1 MKKFPHKTSFSSVIR
16 PLVSEEKDKYLAMA
30 STLDVTNF
38 IPDIDVSKNIDL
50 LPIAFNACVANRVNR
65 NGDVIDTETALEI
78 FESFINKPIN
88 IEHNRQRVIGTILT
102 AGFSEFGTDAP
113 VEKDKMGETKGPFNI
128 TLGGIV
134 WKVVNN
140 DLADVIEES
149 NDPTSEHFMKIS
161 ASWELGFSDYNL
173 LVLEGEEKNIE
184 EASIIDDPEQ
194 IESLKEN
201 LKIFGGSGELEDG
214 RFVYRKVINTVIP
227 LGIGLTE
234 TPAADVKGVF
244 VKKEEVS
251 ENFAENL
258 KTNQETKDKENISQ
272 TNINN
277 VIKEKRLAMKITCL
291 KDITDESLK
300 EVSASAITDFIK
312 TELQES
318 VDKYEAEKTELNE
331 SLKAAKEA
339 NDKIEK
345 QDKDTHEELNNLKTE
360 IAKLVTE
367 KEAKEAE
374 EKFNQRMAHMD
385 DVYELNDEDR
395 EVIAS
400 DVKDLDDEGF
410 EAYQKKMSTLIRHKN
425 KELLAEEAE
434 QSQEVAVAA
443 ETETPAVE
451 KEAEKTSET
460 NAKQESEEETEEAVA
475 EALENAE
482 AEAST
487 VPVST
492 PAEEPTVHDKFKRA
506 FDVDQWELKE

>member
-1 MKKFPHKTSFSSVIR
+1 MKEFENTTIFSSVIR

-38 IPDIDVSKNIDL
+38 IPEIDTSKNIDL

-65 NGDVIDTETALEI
+65 NGDVIDTKTAIDI

-102 AGFSEFGTDAP
+102 AGFSEFGTDTP
-113 VEKDKMGETKGPFNI
+113 LEEEKILESKDPFNI

-134 WKVVNN
+134 WKVVNT
-140 DLADVIEES
+140 DLSDIIEES

-173 LVLEGEEKNIE
+173 VVLEAEEKNIE
-184 EASIIDDPEQ
+184 NAVVIDDPEQ
-194 IESLKEN
+194 IESLKKN
-201 LKIFGGSGELEDG
+201 LKIFGGSGELDEG
-214 RFVYRKVINTVIP
+214 KYVYRKVINTVIP

-251 ENFAENL
+251 ENYAEN
-258 KTNQETKDKENISQ
+258 QDIEPETKNKENISQ

-277 VIKEKRLAMKITCL
+277 VIKEKRLAMKITSL

-300 EVSASAITDFIK
+300 MVEASTVTDFIES
-312 TELQES
+312 ELQQS
-318 VDKYEAEKTELNE
+318 VDKFEAEKAEINE

-339 NDKIEK
+339 NEKIEAQEK
-345 QDKDTHEELNNLKTE
+345 KTHEELNNLKE
-360 IAKLVTE
+360 DLANLVAE

-385 DVYELNDEDR
+385 DVYQLNDEDR
-395 EVIAS
+395 EVIAT

-410 EAYQKKMSTLIRHKN
+410 ETYQKKMSTLIRHKN
-425 KELLAEEAE
+425 KEFLAEEKE
-434 QSQEVAVAA
+434 AA
-443 ETETPAVE
+443 EATELAETKETPAVAE
-451 KEAEKTSET
+451 EASASEET
-460 NAKQESEEETEEAVA
+460 NAKDESSESEEAVE

-492 PAEEPTVHDKFKRA
+492 PAEEPTVHDKFRKA
-506 FDVDQWELKE
+506 FDLDGWELKN

>member
-1 MKKFPHKTSFSSVIR
+1 M
-16 PLVSEEKDKYLAMA
+16 SEEKDKYLAMA
-30 STLDVTNF
+30 SALDVSNF
-38 IPDIDVSKNIDL
+38 IPEIDTAKNIDL

-65 NGDVIDTETALEI
+65 NGDVIDTKTAVEI

-102 AGFSEFGTDAP
+102 AGFSEFGTDTP
-113 VEKDKMGETKGPFNI
+113 VDKDRVANGNEPFNI

-140 DLADVIEES
+140 DLSDMIEES

-161 ASWELGFSDYNL
+161 ASWELGFTDYNL
-173 LVLEGEEKNIE
+173 LVLAGEEKNIE
-184 EASIIDDPEQ
+184 NAIVIDDPEQ

-201 LKIFGGSGELEDG
+201 LKIFGGSGELDDG
-214 RFVYRKVINTVIP
+214 NFIYRKVINTVIP

-244 VKKEEVS
+244 VKKEEVR
-251 ENFAENL
+251 ENLAENREI
-258 KTNQETKDKENISQ
+258 NSETKNKENISQ

-277 VIKEKRLAMKITCL
+277 VIKEKRLAMKINSL
-291 KDITDESLK
+291 KDITDENLK
-300 EVSASAITDFIK
+300 EVSASAITDFIND
-312 TELQES
+312 ELQQS
-318 VDKYEAEKTELNE
+318 VDKYESDKKELKE
-331 SLKAAKEA
+331 SLQAAKEV
-339 NDKIEK
+339 NEKIEK
-345 QDKDTHEELNNLKTE
+345 QEGDTRKELTNLKE
-360 IAKLVTE
+360 DIAKLVDE

-400 DVKDLDDEGF
+400 DVKDLDDDGF
-410 EAYQKKMSTLIRHKN
+410 ETYQKKMSTLIRHKN
-425 KELLAEEAE
+425 KELLAEEVEA
-434 QSQEVAVAA
+434 QEVAVAA
-443 ETETPAVE
+443 EIKTRKGVE
-451 KEAEKTSET
+451 TSET
-460 NAKQESEEETEEAVA
+460 NAKQESEETEEAVA

-492 PAEEPTVHDKFKRA
+492 PAEEPTVHDKFRRA

>member
-1 MKKFPHKTSFSSVIR
+1 MKKFEHTTIFSSVIR

-30 STLDVTNF
+30 STLDVSNF
-38 IPDIDVSKNIDL
+38 IPEIDTSKNIDL

-65 NGDVIDTETALEI
+65 NGDVIDTKTAVEI

-102 AGFSEFGTDAP
+102 AGFSEFGTDAL
-113 VEKDKMGETKGPFNI
+113 VDKDKVASGNEPFNI

-140 DLADVIEES
+140 DLSDIIEES

-161 ASWELGFSDYNL
+161 ASWELGFTDYNL
-173 LVLEGEEKNIE
+173 LVLAGEEKNIE
-184 EASIIDDPEQ
+184 NAVVIDDPEQ

-201 LKIFGGSGELEDG
+201 LKIFGGSGELDDG
-214 RFVYRKVINTVIP
+214 KFIYRKVINTVIP

-244 VKKEEVS
+244 VKKEE
-251 ENFAENL
+251 AKENL
-258 KTNQETKDKENISQ
+258 AKNKQINPETKNKENISQ

-277 VIKEKRLAMKITCL
+277 VIKEKRLAMKINSL
-291 KDITDESLK
+291 KDITDESLQ

-345 QDKDTHEELNNLKTE
+345 AEKNTHEELNTLKTE
-360 IAKLVTE
+360 IAKLVDE

-400 DVKDLDDEGF
+400 DVKDLDDDGF
-410 EAYQKKMSTLIRHKN
+410 ETYQKKMSTLIRHKN

-434 QSQEVAVAA
+434 AQEVAVAA
-443 ETETPAVE
+443 ETKTPVE
-451 KEAEKTSET
+451 KEAETSET
-460 NAKQESEEETEEAVA
+460 NAKQESEETEEAVT

-492 PAEEPTVHDKFKRA
+492 PAEEPTVHDKFRRA

>member
-1 MKKFPHKTSFSSVIR
+1 MKKLKHTTIFSSVIR

-30 STLDVTNF
+30 SALDVSNF
-38 IPDIDVSKNIDL
+38 IPEIDTAKNIDL

-65 NGDVIDTETALEI
+65 NGDVIDTKTAVEI

-102 AGFSEFGTDAP
+102 AGFSEFGTDTP
-113 VEKDKMGETKGPFNI
+113 VDKDRVANGNEPFNI

-140 DLADVIEES
+140 DLSDMIEES

-161 ASWELGFSDYNL
+161 ASWELGFTDYNL
-173 LVLEGEEKNIE
+173 LVLAGEEKNIE
-184 EASIIDDPEQ
+184 NAIVIDDPEQ

-201 LKIFGGSGELEDG
+201 LKIFGGSGELDDG
-214 RFVYRKVINTVIP
+214 KFIYRKVINTVIP

-244 VKKEEVS
+244 VKKEEVR
-251 ENFAENL
+251 ENLAENREI
-258 KTNQETKDKENISQ
+258 NSETKNKENISQ

-277 VIKEKRLAMKITCL
+277 VIKEKRLAMKINSL
-291 KDITDESLK
+291 KDITDENLK
-300 EVSASAITDFIK
+300 EVSASAITDFIND
-312 TELQES
+312 ELQQS
-318 VDKYEAEKTELNE
+318 VDKYESDKKELKE
-331 SLKAAKEA
+331 SLQAAKEV
-339 NDKIEK
+339 NEKIEK
-345 QDKDTHEELNNLKTE
+345 QEGDTRKELTNLKE
-360 IAKLVTE
+360 DIAKLVDE

-400 DVKDLDDEGF
+400 DVKDLDDDGF
-410 EAYQKKMSTLIRHKN
+410 ETYQKKMSTLIRHKN
-425 KELLAEEAE
+425 KELLAEEVEA
-434 QSQEVAVAA
+434 QEVAVAA
-443 ETETPAVE
+443 EIKTRKGVE
-451 KEAEKTSET
+451 TSET
-460 NAKQESEEETEEAVA
+460 NAKQESEETEEAVA

-492 PAEEPTVHDKFKRA
+492 PAEEPTVHDKFRRA

>member
-1 MKKFPHKTSFSSVIR
+1 MKKFKHTTLFSSVIR
-16 PLVSEEKDKYLAMA
+16 PLVSEEKDKYLALA
-30 STLDVTNF
+30 SSLDVANF
-38 IPDIDVSKNIDL
+38 IPEIDTAKNIDL

-65 NGDVIDTETALEI
+65 NGDVIDTETAIEI

-88 IEHNRQRVIGTILT
+88 VEHNRQRVIGTILT

-113 VEKDKMGETKGPFNI
+113 VEKDKVANASGPFNI

-140 DLADVIEES
+140 ELSDIIEES

-161 ASWELGFSDYNL
+161 ASWELGFTDYNL
-173 LVLEGEEKNIE
+173 LVLAGEEKNIE
-184 EASIIDDPEQ
+184 NAVLIDDPEQ
-194 IESLKEN
+194 IKSLKEN
-201 LKIFGGSGELEDG
+201 LKIFGGSGKLDDG
-214 RFVYRKVINTVIP
+214 RFIYRKVINTVIP

-244 VKKEEVS
+244 VRKEKAR
-251 ENFAENL
+251 ENLAENREIIP
-258 KTNQETKDKENISQ
+258 ETKNKENISQ

-277 VIKEKRLAMKITCL
+277 VIKEKRLAMKINSL
-291 KDITDESLK
+291 KDITDESLQ

-318 VDKYEAEKTELNE
+318 VDKFEAEKTELNE
-331 SLKAAKEA
+331 SLKAAREA
-339 NDKIEK
+339 NEKIEK
-345 QDKDTHEELNNLKTE
+345 AEKNTHEELNTLKTE
-360 IAKLVTE
+360 IAKLVE
-367 KEAKEAE
+367 DKEAKEAE

-400 DVKDLDDEGF
+400 DVKDLDDNGF
-410 EAYQKKMSTLIRHKN
+410 ETYQKKMSTLIRHKN
-425 KELLAEEAE
+425 KELLAEEVEA
-434 QSQEVAVAA
+434 QEVAVAA
-443 ETETPAVE
+443 EPKVE
-451 KEAEKTSET
+451 KEATSSEI
-460 NAKQESEEETEEAVA
+460 NAKQESEDTEEAV
-475 EALENAE
+475 EQALENAE